1 MVLWFWSIFHI
12 ITSHWF
18 NPAVDLIILVILLA
32 LSPHSLPVLT
42 VTTIN
47 KESDK
52 VTSLYL
58 CWYVKK
64 KSCINVFIVSLFVS
78 SGCRTLFR
86 VSKLPGWRVLCGS
99 LSQRCEGR
107 PANCVEVQQR
117 YRTLSAL
124 QHQLHTVVSGHTSHT
139 HTSTHTARTVR
150 RISHRALLCF
160 SCTVMDER
168 GCPVDT
174 RTGWDTLCPVTIVST
189 FISRLNWTNSVLFE
203 ESELCWTVRLCSGR
217 VQPSRL
223 QWAAWCSSS
232 SCWLCWSSTWGD
244 RRSWR
249 GRRQWG
255 GSCKNTRW
263 AQILMFYHLLEVK
276 RKTWIRRVKI
286 CAECRSWFPFG
297 VEFVMKES
305 VVSFLLVCSWWSL

>member
-1 MVLWFWSIFHI
+1 MYLLCLSLCPQGAEHCSECRNFQDGEFC
-12 ITSHWF
+12 
-18 NPAVDLIILVILLA
+18 VDHCPSGVKEDQQTVWKYSNA
-32 LSPHSLPVLT
+32 TGHCLPCNT
-42 VTTIN
+42 
-47 KESDK
+47 
-52 VTSLYL
+52 
-58 CWYVKK
+58 
-64 KSCINVFIVSLFVS
+64 
-78 SGCRTLFR
+78 
-86 VSKLPGWRVLCGS
+86 
-99 LSQRCEGR
+99 
-107 PANCVEVQQR
+107 NC
-117 YRTLSAL
+117 TLSWVD
-124 QHQLHTVVSGHTSHT
+124 TRHT
-139 HTSTHTARTVR
+139 HTSTETARTVR

-189 FISRLNWTNSVLFE
+189 FISRFLFE

-276 RKTWIRRVKI
+276 RKT
-286 CAECRSWFPFG
+286 
-297 VEFVMKES
+297 
-305 VVSFLLVCSWWSL
+305 